1 MNIELLEDV
10 GEVADQCRAL
20 GLEIGDTIFGREE
33 GPSGCWHEAEL
44 TLLWLGREAA
54 VFRERE
60 RTNANPEWSEPRES
74 GDWTLECRNWSKV
87 PNAPGKPTAAN
98 EPNEG

>member
-1 MNIELLEDV
+1 MEMELLENV

-33 GPSGCWHEAEL
+33 CEGGCWHEAEL
-44 TLLWLGREAA
+44 TLLWLGDEAA

-60 RTNANPEWSEPRES
+60 RSNVFQEWSKPRES
-74 GDWTLECRNWSKV
+74 VDWTLECRDWRKV
-87 PNAPGKPTAAN
+87 PNA
-98 EPNEG
+98 